1 MKQRHRVSVLAALAF
16 SSSLLAACGGG
27 GDPAAAAD
35 SPASANPP
43 AGSIPPASNNSRPSA
58 SGNSVPQI
66 AGAPTTSVLHGAD
79 YSFAPSATDADG
91 NALTFSIANLP
102 PWAEFDAST
111 GRLTGTPTPANV
123 GAYNDVTISVSD
135 GSATASLAA
144 FDIHVVGTATGSTT
158 LSWTPPTQNTDGSP
172 LSDLAGYKVYWGTS
186 QDNYSNSV
194 TLANPGLASYVVN
207 ELTPAR
213 WYFVV
218 TAYSA
223 TGFESGHSNAFSKT
237 IQ

>member
-16 SSSLLAACGGG
+16 SSALLSACGGND
-27 GDPAAAAD
+27 DPAAAAYA
-35 SPASANPP
+35 PEPANPP
-43 AGSIPPASNNSRPSA
+43 AGSSALAGNNQPPSG

-66 AGAPTTSVLHGAD
+66 TGAPITSVLKGTE

-91 NALTFSIANLP
+91 NALTFSVANLP
-102 PWAEFDAST
+102 PWAAFDSST
-111 GRLTGTPTPANV
+111 GRVTGTPTAV
-123 GAYNDVTISVSD
+123 GAYDDVTISVSD
-135 GSATASLAA
+135 GSASAKLAA
-144 FDIHVVGTATGSTT
+144 FNIHVVATAMGSTT
-158 LSWTPPTQNTDGSP
+158 LSWTPPTENTDGTP
-172 LSDLAGYKVYWGTS
+172 LNDLAGYKVYWGTT
-186 QDNYSNSV
+186 QGNYSNSV

-223 TGFESGHSNAFSKT
+223 TGFESSHSNAFSKT
-237 IQ
+237 IR